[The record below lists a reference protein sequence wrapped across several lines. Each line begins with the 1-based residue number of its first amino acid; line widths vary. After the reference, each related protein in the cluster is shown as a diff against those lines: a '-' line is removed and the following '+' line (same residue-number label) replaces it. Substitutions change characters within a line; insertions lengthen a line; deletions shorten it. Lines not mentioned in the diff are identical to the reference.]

1 MVHVIEETVDNSD
14 CFLFSSDESDS
25 ENILRKKKSHAE
37 IAKMFNKNRSSICE
51 IVMKEKEIHAPQTA
65 K

>member
-1 MVHVIEETVDNSD
+1 MR
-14 CFLFSSDESDS
+14 LK
-25 ENILRKKKSHAE
+25 KKKSHAE

>member
-1 MVHVIEETVDNSD
+1 MLAIYAKEKPLSVSFKWKFWLNEIK
-14 CFLFSSDESDS
+14 
-25 ENILRKKKSHAE
+25 KKKSHAE

-51 IVMKEKEIHAPQTA
+51 IVMKEKEIQAPQTA